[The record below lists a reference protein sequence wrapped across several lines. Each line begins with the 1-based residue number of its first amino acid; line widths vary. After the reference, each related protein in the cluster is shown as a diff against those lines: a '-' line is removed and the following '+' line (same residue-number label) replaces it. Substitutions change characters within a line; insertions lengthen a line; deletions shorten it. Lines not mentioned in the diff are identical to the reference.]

1 MEFLEALENS
11 LKELGI
17 ENLDDNSD
25 DIPAETDETD
35 ETEAPEDE
43 AADDESVDE
52 PSDDEQE
59 DEEANSG
66 PLLDIVEN
74 AKLKLPDGSVVSAK
88 EALLRQAD
96 YTRKTQELAEQRRI
110 FEAEQGEYLAN
121 IGEIEQQFQQISQ
134 WYEERAS
141 KPSEWIAE
149 IASSSSDP
157 TSTLAKALYD
167 LAQSGIL
174 DPQFV
179 ESFGIESDQ
188 IRERAQK
195 HEMNS
200 ELEEIKAWRRQ
211 QEMEQS
217 RQTQVQQQIQ
227 RYENEWSTI
236 KNSRNLVFE
245 SPAQELQ
252 VKQHLLQFALESNMT
267 RSLVDAYDLMTV
279 RKPVN
284 PPARLQKSG
293 AENTSKKRASRA
305 VTPKSAGSAKQ
316 EKRIVSDRDAVLAT
330 LEENGF

>member
-17 ENLDDNSD
+17 EDLDGNSD

-43 AADDESVDE
+43 ATEDESVDE

-59 DEEANSG
+59 DEEADSG
-66 PLLDIVEN
+66 PLLDIVED
-74 AKLKLPDGSVVSAK
+74 AKLRLPDGSVVSAK

-96 YTRKTQELAEQRRI
+96 YTRKTQELAEQRKI
-110 FEAEQGEYLAN
+110 FEAEQSEYFAN
-121 IGEIEQQFQQISQ
+121 IGDIEEQFKQVSD

-167 LAQSGIL
+167 LAQSGVL
-174 DPQFV
+174 DSQFV

-195 HEMNS
+195 HDINS

-211 QEMEQS
+211 QEIEQS
-217 RQTQVQQQIQ
+217 QQVQVQEQIR
-227 RYENEWSTI
+227 RYENEWQNI
-236 KNSRNLVFE
+236 KSSRELVFE
-245 SPAQELQ
+245 SPADEIQA
-252 VKQHLLQFALESNMT
+252 KQHLLQFALENNLT

-279 RKPVN
+279 RKPIKT
-284 PPARLQKSG
+284 PAKLQKSG
-293 AENTSKKRASRA
+293 AESTAKKRASRA

-316 EKRIVSDRDAVLAT
+316 EKKILTDRDAILAT